1 MRIEE
6 GKSGECDVILLH
18 ILTYIFTSFI
28 DSMQI
33 LLADDHAIFRQGL
46 KLLLQQQNGCHVVA
60 EASSLDQVQGF
71 LQQHQIDLMILDY
84 HMPGGESSAV
94 LAYSKQRYPTLKVIA
109 LTGSASGI
117 NLKQLQDA
125 KADAV
130 LLKDC
135 SGPELLDA
143 IALVMAGKVM
153 VSPTVQQL
161 IDSCSSV
168 LTAREQ
174 QIVQMIYQGHSTTEM
189 ATQLNLS
196 PKTVDKHR
204 ENLMRKLGVS
214 NVVQLIHK
222 VRLHKLV

>member
-1 MRIEE
+1 MN
-6 GKSGECDVILLH
+6 
-18 ILTYIFTSFI
+18 
-28 DSMQI
+28 I

-46 KLLLQQQNGCHVVA
+46 KLLLQQRGNYQVVA
-60 EASSLDQVQGF
+60 EAGSLDQVQAL
-71 LQQHQIDLMILDY
+71 LQQHKIDLLILDY

-94 LAYSKQRYPTLKVIA
+94 LAWCKQRYSGLKVIA

-135 SGPELLDA
+135 SGPELLNS
-143 IALVMAGKVM
+143 IAQVMAGRVV
-153 VSPTVQQL
+153 VSAEVQQQ
-161 IDSCSSV
+161 IDSCSSE
-168 LTAREQ
+168 LTARELQ
-174 QIVQMIYQGHSTTEM
+174 TAQLIYQGLSTAEM

-196 PKTVDKHR
+196 AKTVDKHR
-204 ENLMRKLGVS
+204 ENLMRKLEVN

-222 VRLHKLV
+222 VQLLKLV

>member
-1 MRIEE
+1 
-6 GKSGECDVILLH
+6 
-18 ILTYIFTSFI
+18 
-28 DSMQI
+28 MQI
-33 LLADDHAIFRQGL
+33 LLADDHVIFRQGL
-46 KLLLQQQNGCHVVA
+46 KLLLMQQSEFHVVA
-60 EASSLDQVQGF
+60 EAASLDLVQAL

-94 LAYSKQRYPTLKVIA
+94 LAYSKQRYPTLKIIA

-117 NLKQLQDA
+117 SLKQLQDA

-143 IALVMAGKVM
+143 IAQVMAGRVM
-153 VSPTVQQL
+153 MSPSVQQL
-161 IDSCSSV
+161 IDSCSSA

-174 QIVQMIYQGHSTTEM
+174 QTVQLIYQGLSTAEM

-204 ENLMRKLGVS
+204 ENLMRKLEVS

-222 VRLHKLV
+222 VRLLKLV